1 MNSVQLV
8 VFYPMPM
15 VDFGRIPKVGLPG
28 PPALGGQLPPMSI
41 ERLDSAVLKHE
52 TTTNVKVRKYF
63 PETWLW
69 NSTIVGYRL

>member
-1 MNSVQLV
+1 MSTFNSGR
-8 VFYPMPM
+8 FPMAG
-15 VDFGRIPKVGLPG
+15 VPG
-28 PPALGGQLPPMSI
+28 PPAIAAEQLSPLSI
-41 ERLDSAVLKHE
+41 DRSDSAVLKHE

>member
-8 VFYPMPM
+8 VYYPRTRLNNRRPYPRY
-15 VDFGRIPKVGLPG
+15 G
-28 PPALGGQLPPMSI
+28 GGQLMPMSI
-41 ERLDSAVLKHE
+41 DRSDSAVLKHE

>member
-8 VFYPMPM
+8 VYYPWTRLNNRRLYPRY
-15 VDFGRIPKVGLPG
+15 GGG
-28 PPALGGQLPPMSI
+28 YGSGQLMPMSI
-41 ERLDSAVLKHE
+41 DRSDSAVLKHE